1 MDALALASTILSVGA
16 IAVAGLVAVIVGR
29 RRGIDQVEAQAD
41 GEIKRLVDAQGE
53 RLRLLEKAN
62 AEKDLTIAAQN
73 QTIASLTVKQQELQ
87 SKVAE
92 LEHQLAIERRVT
104 AGMRAQAAGDGK

>member
-1 MDALALASTILSVGA
+1 MDPLAIVSFLLSAGS
-16 IAVAGLVAVIVGR
+16 IAVAAVVAVIVGR
-29 RRGIDQVEAQAD
+29 RRGIDQVEDRAD
-41 GEIKRLVDAQGE
+41 SEIKRLVDAQGE

-73 QTIASLTVKQQELQ
+73 QTIAGLTAKQAELQ

-92 LEHQLAIERRVT
+92 LEHQLAVERRVT
-104 AGMRAQAAGDGK
+104 AGMRAKSEGDGR